1 MQFSSLRGAL
11 TAAAMMLVT
20 LCGAAPGAA
29 REAAA
34 TPALGGTPP
43 AALVRA
49 ATSPATA
56 QAPAMSGSAWIA
68 QGTVVPTSPAQPT
81 AAAKPIAM
89 ALATGALHV
98 DSLIELVGDMPVDP
112 ALSPDLKC
120 LAQAIYFEARG
131 EPIEASCNPVIGAH
145 QWIAQCRV
153 ADRLRHAAN
162 APVEAG
168 ALRFVEARLHGMR
181 AAGQAGEQPRPR
193 RVDRKGE
200 HKIDQ
205 RKHAVIAQ
213 SVEDSAKR
221 ACRAGGAGDHAVQPV
236 GDQPADAQR
245 QADEGEAPVM
255 PLRIGQ
261 GSAGA

>member
-29 REAAA
+29 REAPVAAA

-98 DSLIELVGDMPVDP
+98 DSLMELVGDMPVDP

-131 EPIEASCNPVIGAH
+131 EPIEGQLAVAEVVI
-145 QWIAQCRV
+145 
-153 ADRLRHAAN
+153 N
-162 APVEAG
+162 
-168 ALRFVEARLHGMR
+168 R
-181 AAGQAGEQPRPR
+181 AKSGLYP
-193 RVDRKGE
+193 DNYC
-200 HKIDQ
+200 D
-205 RKHAVIAQ
+205 VIT
-213 SVEDSAKR
+213 
-221 ACRAGGAGDHAVQPV
+221 
-236 GDQPADAQR
+236 QPAQFSFVR
-245 QADEGEAPVM
+245 RGQIPEADEGSAAWQRAEAIAEIAEQN
-255 PLRIGQ
+255 LWR
-261 GSAGA
+261 SKASGALYFHATYVRPSWARQKVELAQIDTHIFYR